1 MTIILSLW
9 VIMHARR
16 PFAEL
21 AKSNKHSGLSHEAL
35 KFYRKLYAIE
45 KEARDNQLSIESRF

>member
-1 MTIILSLW
+1 
-9 VIMHARR
+9 MHARR